1 MRPLI
6 AYFSETALRNNIAVL
21 KSKSPESRHC
31 AVVKANA
38 YGHRVENLLPILSQS
53 VDCLAV
59 AMREEADAIR
69 ALGCQLP
76 ILLLEGLFSQA
87 EYASAAQAG
96 YWITIGN
103 LHQLEMLKA
112 TTFSMPIEVFVKVD
126 TGMHRLG
133 FKPELVESVLAE
145 LTALPNIQKITL
157 MTHFATSDE
166 RDSPLFLQQIA
177 NMKPLETLGYPL
189 SLANSAAILTASH
202 THYDLVRMGIAL
214 YGVSPIDHT
223 VGADFGLQ
231 PLLRLE
237 SKIIH
242 SMEIRVGESVGYGA
256 KFIAPETMP
265 IGVIACGYADGY
277 PREISEDAYVLVGA
291 FKAPIIG
298 RPAMDMMMI
307 DLRNIPREYWSSSVE
322 IFGDNLPIE
331 VVANWAGTI
340 PYTIL
345 THIASRVYFV
355 KAV

>member
-6 AYFSETALRNNIAVL
+6 AYFSETALRHNLAIL
-21 KSKSPESRHC
+21 KSRSPNSCHC

-69 ALGCQLP
+69 ALGYKLP
-76 ILLLEGLFSQA
+76 ILLLEGLFSLS
-87 EYASAAQAG
+87 EYKMAAKAG

-103 LHQLEMLKA
+103 KRQLEMLQQA
-112 TTFSMPIEVFVKVD
+112 ALSIPIEVFIKVD

-133 FKPELVESVLAE
+133 FKPNMVGEVLA
-145 LTALPNIQKITL
+145 ALRQMSYIRKITI

-166 RDSPLFLQQIA
+166 QNSPLFLQQVKQIES
-177 NMKPLETLGYPL
+177 LEKYGYPI
-189 SLANSAAILTASH
+189 SSANSAAILRAPY
-202 THYDLVRMGIAL
+202 THYDLVRMGISL
-214 YGVSPIDHT
+214 YGVSPIDNS
-223 VGADFGLQ
+223 VGRDFDLQ
-231 PLLRLE
+231 PLLYLE

-242 SMEIRVGESVGYGA
+242 TMEISAGESVGYGA
-256 KFIAPETMP
+256 KFVATEPMP
-265 IGVIACGYADGY
+265 VGVIACGYADGY
-277 PREISEDAYVLVGA
+277 PREISDDAYVLING

-307 DLRNIPREYWSSSVE
+307 DLRYVPLEHWDSAVE
-322 IFGDNLPIE
+322 IFGRDIPIE
-331 VVANWAGTI
+331 YVAQWADTI

-345 THIASRVYFV
+345 THIANRVTFF
-355 KAV
+355 KSL